1 RASGRFLAQPPRPD
15 RRGPEP
21 DPRRI
26 EAVAE
31 RRAAGGDGLRPAAN
45 LDPARPP
52 GRQDVVEHYRGA
64 ALAVDV
70 GELPAPGEAVAS
82 DVDRVVLGVVAEAG
96 RHHVGHAVLADGGG
110 AAPASAR
117 PGTPARLR

>member
-1 RASGRFLAQPPRPD
+1 GFESRLPLHRSCGSRGSSGDRARLRLIAQPPRPD
-15 RRGPEP
+15 PRRP
-21 DPRRI
+21 DPDHLRV

-31 RRAAGGDGLRPAAN
+31 RLAAGGDGLRPAAD

-52 GRQDVVEHYRGA
+52 GRQDVVDHYRGA

-82 DVDRVVLGVVAEAG
+82 
-96 RHHVGHAVLADGGG
+96 
-110 AAPASAR
+110 
-117 PGTPARLR
+117 